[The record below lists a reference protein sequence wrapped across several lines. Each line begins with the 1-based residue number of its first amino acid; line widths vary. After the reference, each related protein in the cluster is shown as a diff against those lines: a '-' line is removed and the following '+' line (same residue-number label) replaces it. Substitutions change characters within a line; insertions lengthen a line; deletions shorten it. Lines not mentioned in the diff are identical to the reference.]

1 MLHKFDT
8 FKQKKFFI
16 ISGLVIWFMIID
28 RLHFCERECERE
40 SKNLGRVNANVI
52 ANARF
57 QSERERERERRF
69 RSERERERE
78 RERGK
83 SVIH

>member
-1 MLHKFDT
+1 
-8 FKQKKFFI
+8 
-16 ISGLVIWFMIID
+16 MIID
-28 RLHFCERECERE
+28 QLHFCERECERE
-40 SKNLGRVNANVI
+40 SKNWGRVNANVI

-57 QSERERERERRF
+57 QGERERERERRF

-78 RERGK
+78 RGK

>member
-1 MLHKFDT
+1 
-8 FKQKKFFI
+8 
-16 ISGLVIWFMIID
+16 MITNW
-28 RLHFCERECERE
+28 LHFCERKCERE

-57 QSERERERERRF
+57 KSERERERERRF
-69 RSERERERE
+69 CSERERE

>member
-1 MLHKFDT
+1 M
-8 FKQKKFFI
+8 
-16 ISGLVIWFMIID
+16 VID
-28 RLHFCERECERE
+28 KLHFCERKCERE

-78 RERGK
+78 RGK